1 MDIVTPEE
9 IERIRKLA
17 PWADWVPA
25 DGPLS
30 IDEYLEHRAAAKAAG
45 DAGKYE
51 LVEGWLFVTR
61 YEGSYD
67 DSEDVA
73 PTGGTP

>member
-1 MDIVTPEE
+1 MSEE

-17 PWADWVPA
+17 PWAEWVPT
-25 DGPLS
+25 DEPLS
-30 IDEYLEHRAAAKAAG
+30 IDEYLRYRADAKAAG
-45 DAGKYE
+45 DTGKYE

-67 DSEDVA
+67 DSEDGA
-73 PTGGTP
+73 PH